1 MFNLFKRKPVP
12 EPSRLEILWDDLMNN
27 LIDHGIITYMDCYES
42 EYYGWRGHITFTYKE
57 FAYVV
62 RFYEND
68 KELQLSSKKDI
79 SSEKYEYNPCRVNAS
94 LKTLERFISL
104 LPEKIEEY
112 EYTTYKKFY
121 TEEV

>member
-27 LIDHGIITYMDCYES
+27 LIDHGIITYMNCYKS
-42 EYYGWRGHITFTYKE
+42 NYYGWEGWITFTYKE
-57 FAYVV
+57 FAYAV

-68 KELQLSSKKDI
+68 KVLHLSSKKDI
-79 SSEKYEYNPCRVNAS
+79 LSEKYEYNPCKVNAS
-94 LKTLERFISL
+94 PKTLKRFISL
-104 LPEKIEEY
+104 LPKLIEKY
-112 EYTTYKKFY
+112 EYTTYKNFY